1 VKSRLSKSI
10 DFWEHIGASKFIL
23 NTLKHGYV
31 IPFICTPPPMKFKNN
46 KSAIENNVFVDEAVS
61 ELINNG
67 CIQEV
72 PFQPFVVNPLSVA
85 IQKSGKKR
93 LILDLSELNVYVA
106 KNKIKFEDWK
116 VALQFFERDCYMFK
130 FDLTSGYF
138 HLDICIE
145 QQTYLGFSWNN
156 KFYCFSVLAFGLTSA
171 PYIFTKCLRPMVK
184 YWRENGVN
192 IVLYLDDGF
201 GLAGGYLEC
210 KNKSDFVKLSLK
222 QTGFLVNEGKSI
234 FEPIQ
239 CLEWL
244 GLIWDSKAFSLK
256 IPERRIS
263 DTIESLE
270 KLLKLFPYISA
281 RQLAQFTGRVISMS
295 PVMGNVTSLM
305 TRHLYFAIESRRS
318 WDSRLKFSDKNFV
331 FEELL
336 FWSGNLCTLNQNKLL
351 NDSLP
356 CTIVYSDASNVA
368 GGAYTVEMN
377 EKVFHQMWDEFEKNM
392 SSTWRELRAIYL
404 PLHSFKSELQNK
416 RVKWHT
422 DNQNC
427 INIINKGSTTK
438 HLQYLAYDIFLIC
451 SNVRITLN
459 PIWIPRSENCK
470 ADFI

>member
-1 VKSRLSKSI
+1 MTNNESDKPKTGHIKEKGNRPKPYSKPSATVSGLLLTTLQTIFSSLTTASRPFRGAVAARRLNAMYVSNAGFLDSGKETAQNSTNQQQQVPVHQSSQIKDKYFDISDDILPHCQMTVLLEHANYFDKVDFSKIAKGVKSRLSKSI
-10 DFWEHIGASKFIL
+10 YFWEHIGASKFIL

-31 IPFICTPPPMKFKNN
+31 IPFTCTPPPMKFKNY

-85 IQKSGKKR
+85 IQKSGEKR
-93 LILDLSELNVYVA
+93 IILDLSELNVYVA

-156 KFYCFSVLAFGLTSA
+156 TFYCFSVLAFGLTSA

-201 GLAGGYLEC
+201 DLAEGYLEC

-222 QTGFLVNEGKSI
+222 QAGILVNEGKYI
-234 FEPIQ
+234 FEPVQ
-239 CLEWL
+239 SLEWL
-244 GLIWDSKAFSLK
+244 GLIWNSKAFSLK

-281 RQLAQFTGRVISMS
+281 L
-295 PVMGNVTSLM
+295 
-305 TRHLYFAIESRRS
+305 
-318 WDSRLKFSDKNFV
+318 
-331 FEELL
+331 
-336 FWSGNLCTLNQNKLL
+336 
-351 NDSLP
+351 
-356 CTIVYSDASNVA
+356 TII
-368 GGAYTVEMN
+368 T
-377 EKVFHQMWDEFEKNM
+377 
-392 SSTWRELRAIYL
+392 
-404 PLHSFKSELQNK
+404 
-416 RVKWHT
+416 
-422 DNQNC
+422 
-427 INIINKGSTTK
+427 
-438 HLQYLAYDIFLIC
+438 IC
-451 SNVRITLN
+451 R
-459 PIWIPRSENCK
+459 
-470 ADFI
+470 